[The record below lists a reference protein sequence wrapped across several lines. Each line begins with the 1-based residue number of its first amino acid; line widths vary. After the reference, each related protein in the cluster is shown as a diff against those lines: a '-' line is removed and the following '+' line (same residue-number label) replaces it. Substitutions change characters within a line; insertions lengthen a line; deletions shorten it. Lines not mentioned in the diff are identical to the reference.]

1 MLDLY
6 RIIPTHDFYTDIYI
20 RYYTTMRSSTTRAL
34 ILTFGIVITAII
46 GLQLYWLYR
55 TYTFEQ
61 QNFHTSVVKSIRGI
75 YEDID
80 MVYDPGNKMSQLV
93 QTPNA
98 DTYLFRTDN
107 VPNPDSL
114 MYYLTYEFDD
124 FNVYTDCITG
134 IHEKGK
140 SNYSYQGYLPAVGS
154 SQTKMNNVKLPL
166 FENDFSYVT
175 LFFPHRQS
183 FVLSRM
189 NNWIIT
195 TAIVM
200 MLLTGLSFSLYYFF
214 RQKFLNEVQTDFI
227 NNVTHEFST
236 PLAVIELS
244 TDGLERSAEQRDP
257 SRTSKY
263 IEMIRHQ
270 AQYLKKH
277 IEGLMKT
284 VVAEHHTASLEKTPV
299 VINSLVRRA
308 VNELAPLTS
317 EKHGS
322 MILQLEENDTK
333 VDAEPDHLYL
343 AIFNII
349 NNALKYAVNPRI
361 VITTYSRKND
371 YHIRVRDNGFGI
383 DRKEFNN
390 IFRKFYRVQ
399 NGNLHQAKGLGLGLY
414 FTKKVVTLHQGLIK
428 IQSTPGEGT
437 TFTVVLPIA

>member
-1 MLDLY
+1 MK
-6 RIIPTHDFYTDIYI
+6 IIPLTLFALALSLAAGFAQDNQKPQITVSGTADVRVVPDEVVIHVGVETRNEKLDQARHQHDDL
-20 RYYTTMRSSTTRAL
+20 MKSAL
-34 ILTFGIVITAII
+34 GFLK
-46 GLQLYWLYR
+46 
-55 TYTFEQ
+55 
-61 QNFHTSVVKSIRGI
+61 HTSV
-75 YEDID
+75 
-80 MVYDPGNKMSQLV
+80 
-93 QTPNA
+93 
-98 DTYLFRTDN
+98 
-107 VPNPDSL
+107 PDK
-114 MYYLTYEFDD
+114 D
-124 FNVYTDCITG
+124 
-134 IHEKGK
+134 
-140 SNYSYQGYLPAVGS
+140 
-154 SQTKMNNVKLPL
+154 
-166 FENDFSYVT
+166 
-175 LFFPHRQS
+175 
-183 FVLSRM
+183 
-189 NNWIIT
+189 
-195 TAIVM
+195 
-200 MLLTGLSFSLYYFF
+200 
-214 RQKFLNEVQTDFI
+214 VQTDFI

-322 MILQLEENDTK
+322 MILQLEENDIK
-333 VDAEPDHLYL
+333 IDAEPDHLYL

-361 VITTYSRKND
+361 VITTYSRNND

-414 FTKKVVTLHQGLIK
+414 FTKKVVTLHQGVIK